1 MGNKIMKL
9 YLVQHG
15 DAVTK
20 DIDPERPLSERGIQ
34 DVGAIAG
41 HLKATV
47 PGVAQI
53 IHSGKL
59 RAQQTAEILAKTA
72 FPQAV
77 IAVSDSINPL
87 DLPTVIA
94 EEIDQWQE
102 DTMIVGHLPFLAK
115 LVTLLVADHEEPVV
129 VAYSPGTVV
138 CLDNKEK
145 EWRIEWMLSPA
156 LVVK

>member
-1 MGNKIMKL
+1 MKL

-20 DIDPERPLSERGIQ
+20 DIDPERPLSDQGVH

-47 PGVAQI
+47 PVVAHI
-53 IHSGKL
+53 IHSGRL

-77 IAVSDSINPL
+77 IAVHDSINPL
-87 DLPTVIA
+87 DLPTVVA

-102 DTMIVGHLPFLAK
+102 DTIVVGHLPFLAK

-138 CLDNKEK
+138 CLEQDTDLD
-145 EWRIEWMLSPA
+145 WRIAWMLTPQLA
-156 LVVK
+156 GA